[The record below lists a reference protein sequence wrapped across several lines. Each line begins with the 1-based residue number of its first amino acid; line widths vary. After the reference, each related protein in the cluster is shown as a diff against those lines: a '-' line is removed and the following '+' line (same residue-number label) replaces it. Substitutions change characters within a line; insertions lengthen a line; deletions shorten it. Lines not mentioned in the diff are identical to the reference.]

1 MMNKTFVERKIGK
14 KTYKVTGAIANRTD
28 AELLDFCDN
37 SNFGGHVRRYGD
49 YVAYVTVYID

>member
-14 KTYKVTGAIANRTD
+14 KTYKVTGAITNHTD

-37 SNFGGHVRRYGD
+37 NNFGGLVRRYGNC
-49 YVAYVTVYID
+49 VAYVTVYTD